1 MLVVLSLCSGVAV
14 LSSCTDC
21 SGSSGS
27 DITEPGSPCSPS
39 SSSSGC
45 VSEGGGGGGGG
56 ALVQRP
62 AWPWAAKRPRQDKCT
77 NLEALIATKLSKP
90 APPVSPASPADCL
103 DPAQIPKHVIHKA
116 VMPGL
121 GLDPASQQGRIT
133 EYFKSQMKPNALK
146 RDIAAWITKATD
158 GKSRLPTNGVTK
170 GSCETNDNL
179 EKYISFLS
187 QTLSPKV
194 LLTANVRTD
203 AEQNTNEIPE
213 SYIHISPQKQQDRK
227 PLPGLNPILNSKSNY
242 RPLIAEKTDVNK
254 TSTVFEKKL
263 PKEFKSIGTSTTP
276 KQKRT
281 RKMDGKKSLAPKIT
295 KTKNAQVRNT
305 TQKSVGV
312 QSVVNAAPFK
322 ATSNNCVLPKLG
334 TEGNKPA
341 VNNSSPL
348 YSNSTPPL
356 PSNANHIIHDHMRH
370 VFMKLPLAEMKSL
383 QTDLSKSIQVSS
395 ECKEVD
401 RVPCYNNQAQIQNCN
416 LSVTTNNSNI
426 VETHRTESIV
436 NSYNSNTCVSN
447 LSMSQPTVMLT
458 AIRIPQQ
465 SLHQLGPSDSQGNR
479 NPNHISLTSPTK
491 LNGQFMLPMV
501 QNINGSLMQIP
512 SLVTKMGQNT
522 VLPLSAQNIMQ
533 RTDSIVNQQ
542 TTQMFINGTILKIN
556 GPMHPSL
563 PSLIAKQMTATSTT
577 NVSYTVTQKN
587 ISTSM
592 PTVMVSKPNFTMN
605 LNHPM
610 FVSSSGFILN
620 PVGSVVTTQTN
631 TGISH
636 VQQTYSSN
644 NVHQPFNGNVQ
655 HSFNGNAQQ
664 TFNGNAQQAFGGN
677 VQQTFNGNTQP
688 AFNGNVQQTFNGNA
702 QTTYNG
708 NSQPAYN
715 GNVQQAFNGNAQQ
728 TFNGN
733 GQQTFNGN
741 AQQTFNGNAQ
751 QTFNGNMVLT
761 APVHSNV
768 HINPNI
774 SNHISGLSMPTCSI
788 PISPLKIGDINRVF
802 LTPTRPPI
810 PKMSL
815 ISEPVANTVLSN
827 SKTNIIT
834 STVENGRMQNVD
846 ITISNST
853 TKYSVPKPEAIVDTI
868 VSQALEVTRKLPNP
882 INGSKSVPLFSI
894 PNITVINETVEEL
907 ITVEAPSSRLS
918 RDDSTDSIEN
928 ELDDSSKLDQGSPTF
943 NESKSSPDTTIS
955 ELTSTESSV
964 TEAGKEIDDDSFLT
978 IDTSVAEDVLGC
990 QKSPILSPPKTI
1002 RFPVKKPTDSRNRGS
1017 TRSNA
1022 SENKLCRWNDC
1033 TLCFDDS
1040 GDLLE
1045 HLQVRKN
1052 QN

>member
-1 MLVVLSLCSGVAV
+1 MAV

-45 VSEGGGGGGGG
+45 VSEGSGGV
-56 ALVQRP
+56 VQRP

-90 APPVSPASPADCL
+90 TPPASPADCL

-121 GLDPASQQGRIT
+121 SLDPASQQGRIT

-170 GSCETNDNL
+170 GSCEANDNL

-187 QTLSPKV
+187 QTLNPKV
-194 LLTANVRTD
+194 LLTANLLTN
-203 AEQNTNEIPE
+203 AEQNSNEIPE

-227 PLPGLNPILNSKSNY
+227 PLPGLNPILNSKSNC

-254 TSTVFEKKL
+254 TSTVFGKKI

-281 RKMDGKKSLAPKIT
+281 RKMDGKKSLTPKIT
-295 KTKNAQVRNT
+295 KTKNAQVRNA

-312 QSVVNAAPFK
+312 QSVANAAPFK
-322 ATSNNCVLPKLG
+322 ATSNCVLPKFG
-334 TEGNKPA
+334 SEGNKST
-341 VNNSSPL
+341 VNNSPAL

-356 PSNANHIIHDHMRH
+356 PSNTNHIIHDHMRH

-401 RVPCYNNQAQIQNCN
+401 RVPCYNNQAQIQNSN

-436 NSYNSNTCVSN
+436 NSYNTNSCVSN

-501 QNINGSLMQIP
+501 QNINGSLLQIP
-512 SLVTKMGQNT
+512 NLVTKMGQNT

-636 VQQTYSSN
+636 VQQTYNSN

-655 HSFNGNAQQ
+655 HSFNGNQQ
-664 TFNGNAQQAFGGN
+664 AFNGNAQPTFNGNNQPTFNGN
-677 VQQTFNGNTQP
+677 VQQTFNGNTQT
-688 AFNGNVQQTFNGNA
+688 TF
-702 QTTYNG
+702 NG

-715 GNVQQAFNGNAQQ
+715 GNIQQTFNRNAQQ

-741 AQQTFNGNAQ
+741 VQ

-768 HINPNI
+768 HINPI

-815 ISEPVANTVLSN
+815 TTEPVTNTVVSN

-853 TKYSVPKPEAIVDTI
+853 TKYSVPKPDAIVDTI
-868 VSQALEVTRKLPNP
+868 VSQALEVTRTLPNP
-882 INGSKSVPLFSI
+882 LNCSKSVPLLSI
-894 PNITVINETVEEL
+894 PLIAVVNEIVEEQ
-907 ITVEAPSSRLS
+907 ITLEIPSSRLN

-928 ELDDSSKLDQGSPTF
+928 ELDDSSKLDQSSPTF
-943 NESKSSPDTTIS
+943 NESKSSPDSTIS
-955 ELTSTESSV
+955 EVTSTESSV
-964 TEAGKEIDDDSFLT
+964 TEAGKEIDDDSFLS

-1045 HLQVRKN
+1045 HLQVTKYPSFFISIMYN
-1052 QN
+1052 DNNY